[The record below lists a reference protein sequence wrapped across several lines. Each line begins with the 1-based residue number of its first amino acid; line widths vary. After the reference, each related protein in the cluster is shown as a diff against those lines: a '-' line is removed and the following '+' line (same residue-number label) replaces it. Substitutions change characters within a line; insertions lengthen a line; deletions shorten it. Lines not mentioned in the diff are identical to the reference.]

1 MNNPLLYLLA
11 VPLLSASGGLAAM
24 GVFARREAP
33 YWLTR
38 LMAFAGLAAAGAL
51 LSGVLFHDDGLH
63 FGFVTGLM
71 CVAWVAGC
79 VAFIEG
85 FFDRVRLLEMVVFPF
100 CALTFLLP
108 LLLTEPEATVLVGGE
123 FVFRLHL
130 VIAIAAY
137 SLLGIAAV
145 HAGIMVWQEKALHNP
160 PSLNQPGNNV
170 RENLLDQLPSL
181 IAMESTLF
189 RQIWAGF
196 VLLSC
201 TLLTGFVFAEQW
213 SGKAFSWDHK
223 TVFSALSWF
232 SFATLLGGRA
242 LGGWRGKKALRWCLG
257 SYAVLVL
264 AYFGT
269 QFVFE
274 FILR

>member
-1 MNNPLLYLLA
+1 MNNPILYFVA
-11 VPLLSASGGLAAM
+11 VPLLSVSGGLAAM
-24 GVFARREAP
+24 GVFARFQAP
-33 YWLTR
+33 DWLAR
-38 LMAFAGLAAAGAL
+38 LFAFSGLAASGVL

-85 FFDRVRLLEMVVFPF
+85 FFNRVRLLEMVVFPF
-100 CALTFLLP
+100 CALVFLLP
-108 LLLTEPEATVLVGGE
+108 LMQSQQESAILVGGE
-123 FVFRLHL
+123 FFFRLHL
-130 VIAIAAY
+130 VIAVAAY

-145 HAGIMVWQEKALHNP
+145 HAGIMFWQERALHQP
-160 PSLNQPGNNV
+160 PQFSLSGNNI
-170 RENLLDQLPSL
+170 RENILDQLPSL
-181 IAMESTLF
+181 LAMESTLF

-196 VLLSC
+196 FLLSC
-201 TLLTGFVFAEQW
+201 TLATGFVFADQW
-213 SGKAFSWDHK
+213 SGRAFSWDHK
-223 TVFSALSWF
+223 TAFSALSWL
-232 SFATLLGGRA
+232 SFATLLIGRMW
-242 LGGWRGKKALRWCLG
+242 GGWRGKKALRWCLG